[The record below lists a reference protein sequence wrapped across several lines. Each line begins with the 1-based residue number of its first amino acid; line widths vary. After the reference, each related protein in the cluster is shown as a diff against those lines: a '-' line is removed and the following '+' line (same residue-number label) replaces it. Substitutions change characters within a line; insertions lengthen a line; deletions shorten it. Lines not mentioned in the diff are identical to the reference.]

1 MKVIGLNDK
10 EYTLNLLKHK
20 DNSER
25 TNKSKIHIL
34 ARTLLKNCYPAYTI
48 YEEVKLSG
56 STNPKNK
63 SVLFLDFLIPN
74 LMIGVEVHGK
84 QHFEYTP
91 FYHKTKLGYYQHLYR
106 DNLKAEWCEKNGI
119 QLIHLKYNEI
129 DLWRMQIERCR

>member
-1 MKVIGLNDK
+1 MKVLGLNNK

-48 YEEVKLSG
+48 YEEVKLPG

-63 SVLFLDFLIPN
+63 SVLFLDFLIPG

-106 DNLKAEWCEKNGI
+106 DNLKIEWCEKNEI
-119 QLIHLKYNEI
+119 QLIHLKYNEL
-129 DLWRMQIERCR
+129 DLWRMQIECC